1 MQVVKDYLV
10 SSRGISRQRQSVAC
24 PWLDAHRHIG
34 RTRVEI
40 RLDGCGIV
48 SAFAVTATEAV
59 VVLPDEE
66 LLDRRGQETL
76 ANGSHMTDGN

>member
-10 SSRGISRQRQSVAC
+10 SRCGISRQRQSVAC
-24 PWLDAHRHIG
+24 PRLDAHRHIG

-48 SAFAVTATEAV
+48 SALAVTATEAV
-59 VVLPDEE
+59 VVLPNEE
-66 LLDRRGQETL
+66 LDRRGQKTF
-76 ANGSHMTDGN
+76 SKWFHMTDGN